1 MVNFADETDA
11 FNEFKDN
18 EGNFKASLAGDL
30 PGLLALYEATQLMA
44 HGEDILEEAMAF
56 STAHLQSMAT
66 ESTHVLA
73 AQVTR
78 ALKRPICKCLT
89 RV

>member
-44 HGEDILEEAMAF
+44 HGEGILEEA
-56 STAHLQSMAT
+56 T
-66 ESTHVLA
+66 
-73 AQVTR
+73 
-78 ALKRPICKCLT
+78 
-89 RV
+89 